1 MFFSKAC
8 LNQPFMHLRVSLIV
22 IGETGFTLITM
33 VKSNT
38 LNLLKSKTIYHKG
51 LKAANDIKCAITNVC

>member
-1 MFFSKAC
+1 
-8 LNQPFMHLRVSLIV
+8 MHLRVSLIV

-51 LKAANDIKCAITNVC
+51 LKAANDIKRAITNVC